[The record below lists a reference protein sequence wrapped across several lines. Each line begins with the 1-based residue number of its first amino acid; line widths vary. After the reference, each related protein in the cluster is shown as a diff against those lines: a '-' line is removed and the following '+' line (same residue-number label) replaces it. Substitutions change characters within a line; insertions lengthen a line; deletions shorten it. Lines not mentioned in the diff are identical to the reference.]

1 MGFFTGMMF
10 GQASA
15 DARASSNLAF
25 AVQAKNRAIEWKN
38 YADALQA
45 KNDSLMAE
53 NEKLRAEI
61 EALKGAGHGD
71 AS

>member
-15 DARASSNLAF
+15 DARASSNLAA
-25 AVQAKNRAIEWKN
+25 AVMAKNRAIEWKN
-38 YADALQA
+38 YADELQS
-45 KNDSLMAE
+45 KNERLMAE
-53 NEKLRAEI
+53 NEQLRAEI
-61 EALKGAGHGD
+61 EVLKGAGHGD